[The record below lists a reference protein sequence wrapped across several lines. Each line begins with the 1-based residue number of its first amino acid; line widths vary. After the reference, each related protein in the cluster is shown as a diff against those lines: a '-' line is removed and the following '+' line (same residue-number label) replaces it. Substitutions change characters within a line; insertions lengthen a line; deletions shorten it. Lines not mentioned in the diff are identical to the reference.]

1 MKTKEKQKKAE
12 QPKIGFQLK
21 TYFSKHK
28 VAILMFIL
36 LNVLASVCSIVIT
49 ILVANLVSKVAESQI
64 ESAIWLCV
72 WAIIITIAMRAFWYF
87 SDLCYYKYSR
97 KIMRDKY
104 LILKMLFKKEML
116 QL

>member
-36 LNVLASVCSIVIT
+36 LNVLGSVCSIVIT
-49 ILVANLVSKVAESQI
+49 VLVANMVSKIAESQI
-64 ESAIWLCV
+64 EAAILLCV
-72 WAIIITIAMRAFWYF
+72 WAIILIIAMRAFGY
-87 SDLCYYKYSR
+87 LAGLYYYKYSR